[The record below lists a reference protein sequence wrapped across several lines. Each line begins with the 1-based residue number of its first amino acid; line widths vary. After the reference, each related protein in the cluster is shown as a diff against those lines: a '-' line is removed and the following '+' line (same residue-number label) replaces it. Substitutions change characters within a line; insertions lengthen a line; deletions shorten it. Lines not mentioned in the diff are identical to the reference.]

1 MYVISET
8 AERTTHNASGL
19 AAALAGPSRG
29 SEQVSTWRVEME
41 PGTDSPVHL
50 IDRDQ
55 VWMPIA
61 GTFEFVIDEETAL
74 VGTGQ
79 ALVVPADRT
88 RVFRAVD
95 GRAQALVAMAAGGT
109 AAVPGSDERIPL
121 PWAR

>member
-1 MYVISET
+1 
-8 AERTTHNASGL
+8 
-19 AAALAGPSRG
+19 
-29 SEQVSTWRVEME
+29 
-41 PGTDSPVHL
+41 
-50 IDRDQ
+50 
-55 VWMPIA
+55 MPIA